1 MLENFL
7 YVVYN
12 FYVVLSFLYVFFYDI
27 NSPACTEKQTRYLG
41 DSTIET
47 AKGTYEEEQLG
58 TVPSLS
64 PMVCVNLHRA
74 PQH

>member
-1 MLENFL
+1 MLFIIFML
-7 YVVYN
+7 
-12 FYVVLSFLYVFFYDI
+12 LSFLYVFFYDM

-58 TVPSLS
+58 TVTSLS
-64 PMVCVNLHRA
+64 PMVCANLHRA

>member
-1 MLENFL
+1 MF
-7 YVVYN
+7 
-12 FYVVLSFLYVFFYDI
+12 FFYDM

>member
-1 MLENFL
+1 M
-7 YVVYN
+7 
-12 FYVVLSFLYVFFYDI
+12 